1 MTPTVAFVGGL
12 KIGDVAKHAVFES
25 LCQLGEEAFEGVKP
39 GARVIREM
47 KRPARVAS
55 EPRTFSCLWV
65 IRQLENAPAM
75 RRQQMIAPDF
85 LHRGD
90 RKPAAFRDGLSSPI
104 GGFMRRRFQG
114 QRNHPLNA
122 RAQLVRRRAAGFC
135 RGEARPRLR
144 EKALLPTPD
153 ARLGLACHSHD
164 SACAKTIRSQ
174 KNDTAPLKRAFEGRS
189 CP

>member
-1 MTPTVAFVGGL
+1 MTFSTRCASFPDFEAIESVPNRHSTPRWRGARSLASPVRKMTPTVAFVGGL

-39 GARVIREM
+39 GARGMREM

-135 RGEARPRLR
+135 RGEARPRL
-144 EKALLPTPD
+144 
-153 ARLGLACHSHD
+153 
-164 SACAKTIRSQ
+164 Q
-174 KNDTAPLKRAFEGRS
+174 
-189 CP
+189 